1 MKPIRALAVL
11 GLLALF
17 SPAQAASIITV
28 YNKST
33 DTAVTTLP
41 HGTATTT
48 YERSG
53 GTVTARTT
61 FQHNGGG
68 SSYQPTGAGGYR
80 PMGAQS
86 GGSSYNPMGSR

>member
-1 MKPIRALAVL
+1 MKAIGVLAVL
-11 GLLALF
+11 GLLAL
-17 SPAQAASIITV
+17 SSSAKAASIITV

-48 YERSG
+48 YERNG

-61 FQHNGGG
+61 FQHNGGN
-68 SSYQPTGAGGYR
+68 SYQPTGAGGYR

-86 GGSSYNPMGSR
+86 GGSSYNPMGQR

>member
-1 MKPIRALAVL
+1 MKTIGALAVL
-11 GLLALF
+11 GLLALS

-41 HGTATTT
+41 QGTATTQ
-48 YERSG
+48 YERNG
-53 GTVTARTT
+53 NTVTATTT
-61 FQHNGGG
+61 FQHNGG
-68 SSYQPTGAGGYR
+68 SNYQPTGAGGYR

-86 GGSSYNPMGSR
+86 GGGSYNPMGSR

>member
-1 MKPIRALAVL
+1 MKTIGALAVL
-11 GLLALF
+11 GLLAL
-17 SPAQAASIITV
+17 SSTAQAASIITV

-61 FQHNGGG
+61 FQHNGGN
-68 SSYQPTGAGGYR
+68 SYQPTGTGGYR
-80 PMGAQS
+80 PMGNGTS
-86 GGSSYNPMGSR
+86 GGSYNPMGSR

>member
-1 MKPIRALAVL
+1 MKTIGALAVL
-11 GLLALF
+11 GLLALS

-48 YERSG
+48 YERNGS
-53 GTVTARTT
+53 TVTARTT
-61 FQHNGGG
+61 FQHNGG

-86 GGSSYNPMGSR
+86 GATSYNPMGTR